1 MKHKFIKG
9 TDNTRTLVL
18 FHGTGG
24 NENDLI
30 PVAQMIDSEANILSL
45 RGNVNENGMNRF
57 FRRIQEGVFD
67 EEDIRYRARE
77 IIEFLETAA
86 EEYGFSLNALAG
98 LGYSNGAN
106 IIAAIHYL
114 YGSVFTKS
122 ILFHPMVPLKETPAS
137 KLQETSIYI
146 GAGEN
151 DPIVPLNNTLALEK
165 TLSEMGADVSLHT
178 YKRGH
183 SLTQEEVQDA
193 SSWYHQTF

>member
-1 MKHKFIKG
+1 MKHLFIKG
-9 TDNTRTLVL
+9 TDSSRTLVL

-30 PVAQMIDSEANILSL
+30 PVARIIDSEANILSL

-67 EEDIRYRARE
+67 EDDIRYRARE
-77 IIEFLETAA
+77 IRDFLDSAS

-98 LGYSNGAN
+98 VGYSNGAN

-114 YGSVFTKS
+114 YGSVFTRS
-122 ILFHPMVPLKETPAS
+122 ILFHPMVPLKETPDV
-137 KLQETSIYI
+137 KLTETSIFV

-151 DPIVPLNNTLALEK
+151 DPIVPFDNTLALEK
-165 TLSEMGADVSLHT
+165 TMRELGAEVSLHT

-193 SSWYHQTF
+193 SSWYNQ

>member
-1 MKHKFIKG
+1 MKHLFIKG
-9 TDNTRTLVL
+9 TDSSRTLVL

-30 PVAQMIDSEANILSL
+30 PVARMIDSEANLLSL

-67 EEDIRYRARE
+67 EDDIRYRARE
-77 IIEFLETAA
+77 IRDFLHSAS

-98 LGYSNGAN
+98 VGYSNGAN
-106 IIAAIHYL
+106 IIAVIHYL
-114 YGSVFTKS
+114 YGSFFTRS
-122 ILFHPMVPLKETPAS
+122 ILFHPMVPLKETPDV
-137 KLQETSIYI
+137 KLTKTSIFV

-151 DPIVPLNNTLALEK
+151 DPIVHFDNTLALEK
-165 TLSEMGADVSLHT
+165 TMRELGAEVSLHT

-193 SSWYHQTF
+193 SSWYNQ